1 MNTTNH
7 AIVQTLVNSVNPSA
21 VPRYDHTSIHLNE
34 AKVSESKGWTILS
47 CQSRLIM
54 VRKIAPRSFVNTA
67 PVWVVLVAENPPMSK
82 VHYLAV
88 SQGSLTE
95 GEGLEQFASM
105 Y

>member
-1 MNTTNH
+1 
-7 AIVQTLVNSVNPSA
+7 
-21 VPRYDHTSIHLNE
+21 
-34 AKVSESKGWTILS
+34 
-47 CQSRLIM
+47 M

-67 PVWVVLVAENPPMSK
+67 PVWVVLVAENPPPPMSK

-88 SQGSLTE
+88 SQGSLSE